1 MSSMESLRDVKL
13 RPWPASKQGTL
24 SQQKLYAQIEQLT
37 TERAHLRDITKTAL
51 QEALGAGKDI
61 PDGVAL
67 KEKEDE
73 EKKEKKEVVT
83 QKVTR
88 ETIFNAQREMYS
100 HLEWAKFAATNAL
113 DLLSLVLSQD
123 PNKRVASS
131 FSHTFREQGLE
142 QGIPFGSFGISKESH
157 EYFVPRPEEAER
169 LEELAKKQLLVAKGS
184 RMEALDS
191 AADEILKAAKKLEKE
206 VRRETK
212 YWQEIVSVSD
222 KGWPIQRLRQNA
234 RHVPFGVRFGLPEAS
249 DHFKARGFAP
259 LRMSKDGSIIL
270 DPALALKPKTFRVRV
285 TLDGETTGTS
295 QLSVQQDMKD
305 NSIEKSI
312 QLARDSLFEE
322 ELYHEMSMETRQ
334 LLAYGVEFRDSVIQ
348 LDVPRMGN
356 TSQQLKLLIDCIPR
370 DEPIA
375 ESQSQSH
382 NWLAQN
388 VAEGLR
394 LLLAHE
400 HSMRLYRR
408 SQVPPPLTAR
418 AQEKP
423 PPPLLRTLLA
433 VFRHLES
440 VDSLYVYLET
450 LKRTLDSAGLE
461 MGLETTRE
469 VSWAKAAES
478 LKTPKVGLSTSDQ
491 LLEIFN
497 KPFDGKASIVLPTAS
512 GAPSEILSVV
522 TRTVLAQPIFGT
534 EHKLTLPAS
543 LTAELGLSQ
552 TIKFSS
558 VDELTSYLD
567 WILSSHIVHRIIKG
581 EYSSRAVIKDEDTN
595 VTILGQVSKKGSSAS
610 KKDVS
615 IEVCDGS
622 LKMKVTN
629 LDCSSGSEG
638 NAETSH
644 SWDGSDDSTALKEL
658 LRSCV
663 G

>member
-1 MSSMESLRDVKL
+1 MKL
-13 RPWPASKQGTL
+13 RPWPSSKQGEL
-24 SQQKLYAQIEQLT
+24 SQQDLYTQIEQLT
-37 TERAHLRDITKTAL
+37 TERGHLRDITESSL
-51 QEALGAGKDI
+51 QEAIGAGTDI
-61 PDGVAL
+61 PDGVVH
-67 KEKEDE
+67 KQQEEKDEKEAAA
-73 EKKEKKEVVT
+73 

-88 ETIFNAQREMYS
+88 EAIFNAQREMYG

-157 EYFVPRPEEAER
+157 EYYVPRLEEAER

-191 AADEILKAAKKLEKE
+191 AADELLKAAKQLEKE
-206 VRRETK
+206 ARRETK

-234 RHVPFGVRFGLPEAS
+234 RHVPFGVRYGLPEAS

-259 LRMSKDGSIIL
+259 LRMSKDGSIVL

-285 TLDGETTGTS
+285 TIDGEITGTS
-295 QLSVQQDMKD
+295 QLSVQRDMRD
-305 NSIEKSI
+305 HSIEESI

-322 ELYHEMSMETRQ
+322 ELYYEMSMETRQ
-334 LLAYGVEFRDSVIQ
+334 LLAYGVEFRDSVIK
-348 LDVPRMGN
+348 LDAPQMGN
-356 TSQQLKLLIDCIPR
+356 TSQRLKLLIDCIPR

-375 ESQSQSH
+375 DGQRQSH
-382 NWLAQN
+382 DWLAQN

-418 AQEKP
+418 TQEKP

-450 LKRTLDSAGLE
+450 VTRTLNSAGLDVV
-461 MGLETTRE
+461 LDTTRE
-469 VSWAKAAES
+469 ISWAKAAES
-478 LKTPKVGLSTSDQ
+478 LKTTKRGLSATDQ

-497 KPFDGKASIVLPTAS
+497 KPFDGMASMMLPTAS
-512 GAPSEILSVV
+512 GAQSENLSIV
-522 TRTVLAQPIFGT
+522 TRTILAQPIFGT
-534 EHKLTLPAS
+534 EHRLTLPPA

-552 TIKFSS
+552 VIKFPS
-558 VDELTSYLD
+558 VEELTSYLD
-567 WILSSHIVHRIIKG
+567 WMLASHIVHRIVKG
-581 EYSSRAVIKDEDTN
+581 DYSSRAVVEDQDLK
-595 VTILGQVSKKGSSAS
+595 VTILGQNGKKGPLAS
-610 KKDVS
+610 KRDVS
-615 IEVCDGS
+615 IKLQDGS
-622 LKMKVTN
+622 LTMKITN
-629 LDCSSGSEG
+629 LDSLAEG
-638 NAETSH
+638 QSNIETLH
-644 SWDGSDDSTALKEL
+644 TWDGSDDGTALKEL